1 MRVSLFVAAIALLGA
16 DLAACS
22 TSPNDL
28 RPDFC
33 ADTPAKGVTSNAPHD
48 GTTGASG
55 VSSTSNG
62 TGSTIDPTAPDC
74 H

>member
-1 MRVSLFVAAIALLGA
+1 MRVSAFVAAFASLGVG
-16 DLAACS
+16 LPACS

-28 RPDFC
+28 RPDSC
-33 ADTPAKGVTSNAPHD
+33 ADTPARGVTSNAPHD
-48 GTTGASG
+48 GTRGASG